1 MGCSLWDAM
10 CSDVDGFAV
19 VTWLVCIQCIHLCV
33 SRTRSQTCAPEQ
45 MRLEFLSAWHVHV
58 CSVASDSVRPRG
70 LCSPPGF
77 SLHRIL
83 QARIPERVAISFS
96 RGSSLP
102 RDRTRVSGVSCIG
115 RRVL

>member
-70 LCSPPGF
+70 LCSPPGS

-83 QARIPERVAISFS
+83 QARILERVAISFS